1 MALTVLSLS
10 RTGIDTAIVS
20 ANNGQIQ
27 SKDAYT
33 FEHVD
38 PTSPN
43 SDSLLPTFE
52 SHAKKHAGLEVAVF
66 ALSTQLVAG
75 TKYDILNKATSAGF
89 ATRVATVDY
98 IDAYLAALKVED
110 LAPDAI
116 LLFIEITTATACA
129 QLFKVRSEGGER
141 VRVPLYVEGL
151 NFSAPVEDFVA
162 RLSKWAETHQSPA
175 QVVIFNPSD
184 AIQNILQTKFQPTSA
199 IISVTGV
206 DITRCAAAYAFTN
219 VQQLREEED
228 DMGTYMSPAPISVV
242 LADGTAATIIYRSAL
257 LPAGRNVTFTTVE
270 DNQTSVVA
278 EIVLGNH
285 TARPED
291 KYVFAEI
298 ILDGLRPRPK
308 GETIITVSV
317 SLSEGWGNSIEVFEG
332 TEKTKETRKT
342 LVQIPDPYQSPSYR
356 AAEPFSC
363 NPANEITLG
372 KLPAS

>member
-1 MALTVLSLS
+1 
-10 RTGIDTAIVS
+10 
-20 ANNGQIQ
+20 
-27 SKDAYT
+27 
-33 FEHVD
+33 
-38 PTSPN
+38 
-43 SDSLLPTFE
+43 
-52 SHAKKHAGLEVAVF
+52 
-66 ALSTQLVAG
+66 
-75 TKYDILNKATSAGF
+75 
-89 ATRVATVDY
+89 
-98 IDAYLAALKVED
+98 
-110 LAPDAI
+110 
-116 LLFIEITTATACA
+116 
-129 QLFKVRSEGGER
+129 
-141 VRVPLYVEGL
+141 
-151 NFSAPVEDFVA
+151 
-162 RLSKWAETHQSPA
+162 
-175 QVVIFNPSD
+175 
-184 AIQNILQTKFQPTSA
+184 
-199 IISVTGV
+199 
-206 DITRCAAAYAFTN
+206 
-219 VQQLREEED
+219 
-228 DMGTYMSPAPISVV
+228 PISVV

-363 NPANEITLG
+363 NPANEIALG